1 MLLNIEGLHLARNL
15 QNKKKKL
22 LNCMGRKLNNHV
34 EMINEVVNKI
44 VKKTN
49 KLRTEK
55 SISKLKT
62 INL

>member
-1 MLLNIEGLHLARNL
+1 
-15 QNKKKKL
+15 
-22 LNCMGRKLNNHV
+22 MGRKLNNHV

-49 KLRTEK
+49 KSRNEK
-55 SISKLKT
+55 GISKLKT

>member
-1 MLLNIEGLHLARNL
+1 
-15 QNKKKKL
+15 
-22 LNCMGRKLNNHV
+22 MGRKLNNHV

>member
-1 MLLNIEGLHLARNL
+1 
-15 QNKKKKL
+15 
-22 LNCMGRKLNNHV
+22 MGRKLNNHA

-49 KLRTEK
+49 KLRNEK
-55 SISKLKT
+55 CISKLKT

>member
-1 MLLNIEGLHLARNL
+1 
-15 QNKKKKL
+15 
-22 LNCMGRKLNNHV
+22 MGRKLNNHV
-34 EMINEVVNKI
+34 EMINEVVNKT

-49 KLRTEK
+49 KLRNEK

>member
-1 MLLNIEGLHLARNL
+1 
-15 QNKKKKL
+15 
-22 LNCMGRKLNNHV
+22 MGRKLNNHA

-49 KLRTEK
+49 KKRNEK
-55 SISKLKT
+55 CISKLKT

>member
-1 MLLNIEGLHLARNL
+1 
-15 QNKKKKL
+15 
-22 LNCMGRKLNNHV
+22 MGRKLNNHV

-49 KLRTEK
+49 KLRNEK